1 MSKSMLTVWLF
12 MCALAL
18 PLPVQALT
26 VKFTEAE
33 LQDKVS
39 KVMPLVKKT
48 SFLTVELTDPVLK
61 LAQDK
66 NEIELQ
72 LKVKLLTGGLESRGY
87 ARLTGSLSYR
97 AEDAA
102 FYVTNMQ
109 VHEVSID
116 GMPDLFTPQVIRMAE
131 QVVNPVLN
139 QMPIYKLKDDLTQSM
154 VKAVLESIEVR
165 NKTLFAT
172 LKII

>member
-12 MCALAL
+12 MCALA
-18 PLPVQALT
+18 LPVQALT

-39 KVMPLVKKT
+39 KVMPLVKTT

-72 LKVKLLTGGLESRGY
+72 LKVKLLT
-87 ARLTGSLSYR
+87 
-97 AEDAA
+97 
-102 FYVTNMQ
+102 
-109 VHEVSID
+109 I
-116 GMPDLFTPQVIRMAE
+116 
-131 QVVNPVLN
+131 
-139 QMPIYKLKDDLTQSM
+139 
-154 VKAVLESIEVR
+154 
-165 NKTLFAT
+165 
-172 LKII
+172 LKIKNEQLR